1 VAGHGEASKEQGKE
15 TNHMSHIPKSRHK
28 TRFLRI
34 RITADE
40 ERAIKRA
47 ARTARQSVTELVRA
61 RLADALC
68 QPAEKI

>member
-1 VAGHGEASKEQGKE
+1 
-15 TNHMSHIPKSRHK
+15 MSHIPKSRHK